1 MSWWD
6 IAAAVAVFLGALAAL
21 IGSFAQALGDL
32 AKYRNFRKEAA
43 RAAAETGSGAVAG
56 PEAAAGSGAVA
67 GPEAAAGPWAVTERE
82 PPAAAGPT
90 DDREAIQPGAR
101 HGFLARQAGKLLS
114 KEDVRNFLAEE
125 NLHGIKLVGQVVSL
139 ILIALWQPVKVADEQ
154 HERAEQALNDAAG
167 WSLIVLGAALAL
179 AAGVIQGVLM
189 VVRAA

>member
-6 IAAAVAVFLGALAAL
+6 IAAGVAVFLGALAAL

-43 RAAAETGSGAVAG
+43 RAAAET
-56 PEAAAGSGAVA
+56 GSGAVA

>member
-6 IAAAVAVFLGALAAL
+6 IAAGVAIFLGALAAL

-32 AKYRNFRKEAA
+32 AKYRNFRKAAA
-43 RAAAETGSGAVAG
+43 RAAAETGSGAVA
-56 PEAAAGSGAVA
+56 
-67 GPEAAAGPWAVTERE
+67 ERE

-114 KEDVRNFLAEE
+114 QEDVRNFLAEE

-167 WSLIVLGAALAL
+167 WSLILLGAALAL
-179 AAGVIQGVLM
+179 TAGVIQGVLM